1 VYKGL
6 FTTTQ
11 RKKKQNQP
19 VDTAPTTHKKPH
31 NNVNTLER
39 FIFSAY
45 ANMHRWRMITVRR
58 DVVPQGTE
66 PQTENTFE
74 VKNMAYKYIAEEWA
88 KPEKSFVEE
97 LMRQRLIQW
106 RKEPTVNR
114 VERPLRLD
122 RARKLGYKAKQGFVI
137 ARVSVRRGN
146 LRKLRPVSG
155 RRPKRMGV
163 KKFKPAKSL
172 RLIAE
177 ERTARK
183 FPNLEVLNSYWVGE
197 DGRSK
202 WFEVILVDPHSPSI
216 VNDND
221 INWITEPQHKR
232 RVFRSLTSAGKKI
245 RSLRNKGTGAEKV
258 RPSKR
263 KVPKGEHH

>member
-1 VYKGL
+1 
-6 FTTTQ
+6 
-11 RKKKQNQP
+11 
-19 VDTAPTTHKKPH
+19 
-31 NNVNTLER
+31 
-39 FIFSAY
+39 
-45 ANMHRWRMITVRR
+45 
-58 DVVPQGTE
+58 
-66 PQTENTFE
+66 
-74 VKNMAYKYIAEEWA
+74 MAYKYIAEEWA

-97 LMRQRLIQW
+97 LMRQRLIEW
-106 RKEPTVNR
+106 RKQNTVTR
-114 VERPLRLD
+114 IERPTRLD
-122 RARKLGYKAKQGFVI
+122 RARKLGYKAKQGFVM
-137 ARVSVRRGN
+137 ARTKVRRGN
-146 LRKLRPVSG
+146 MRKLRPRSG

-202 WFEVILVDPHSPSI
+202 WFEVILVDPNSPSI
-216 VNDND
+216 TSDKD

-232 RVFRSLTSAGKKI
+232 RVFRSLTSAGKNI
-245 RSLRNKGTGAEKV
+245 RGLRLKGKGAEKV

-263 KVPKGEHH
+263 KVPKGEH

>member
-1 VYKGL
+1 
-6 FTTTQ
+6 
-11 RKKKQNQP
+11 
-19 VDTAPTTHKKPH
+19 
-31 NNVNTLER
+31 
-39 FIFSAY
+39 
-45 ANMHRWRMITVRR
+45 
-58 DVVPQGTE
+58 
-66 PQTENTFE
+66 
-74 VKNMAYKYIAEEWA
+74 MAYKYIAEEWA

-97 LMRQRLIQW
+97 LMRQRLIEW
-106 RKEPTVNR
+106 RKQNTVTR
-114 VERPLRLD
+114 IERPTRLD
-122 RARKLGYKAKQGFVI
+122 RARKLGYKAKQGFVM
-137 ARVSVRRGN
+137 ARAKVRRGN
-146 LRKLRPVSG
+146 MRKLRPRSG

-216 VNDND
+216 KSDKD
-221 INWITEPQHKR
+221 INWIAEPQHKR
-232 RVFRSLTSAGKKI
+232 RVFRSLTSAGKNI
-245 RSLRNKGTGAEKV
+245 RGLRLKGKGAEKV

-263 KVPKGEHH
+263 KVPKGEH